1 MGNTGVAKM
10 HKGLGMMLALL
21 ALLLMVQP
29 ADAAPKRKQAAQ
41 LEQMQ
46 AAYASAVRW
55 GEFEQAWQLVDPA
68 YREANPMTEL
78 AFERYQQIQISGY
91 SDRNTSVAD
100 NGDVIRNI
108 ELRVINRHTMA
119 ERTMRYTERWRYDA
133 AKKAW
138 SIEGGL
144 PDFWAGE

>member
-10 HKGLGMMLALL
+10 HKGLGMVLALL

>member
-119 ERTMRYTERWRYDA
+119 ERTMRYTGRWRYDA

-138 SIEGGL
+138 WIDGGL

>member
-46 AAYASAVRW
+46 AAV
-55 GEFEQAWQLVDPA
+55 L
-68 YREANPMTEL
+68 
-78 AFERYQQIQISGY
+78 
-91 SDRNTSVAD
+91 
-100 NGDVIRNI
+100 
-108 ELRVINRHTMA
+108 
-119 ERTMRYTERWRYDA
+119 
-133 AKKAW
+133 
-138 SIEGGL
+138 L
-144 PDFWAGE
+144 PDGCVAADLSGRYVAIAKG